1 MKQDH
6 STPLPPAFSGLDTVE
21 RLKAEIDLL
30 TRGTR
35 DTVYRLR
42 YDTMRYDYIS
52 PAVEQLLGYSAAALE
67 TINMRSLI
75 LETRIV
81 GNGIE
86 RVESYAGLEE
96 NRKRGEVAKWQ
107 ADYRMK
113 TRYGQEIWVSD
124 ISYPWFGEDGAII
137 GSIGSLRDI
146 TDRIDAEART
156 RDTLLHLPTHDAASG
171 LIHPQV
177 FWERLEHEILRLGR
191 THGDLSLMLI
201 QLSPTGSASG
211 TPLSDVACL
220 HAAGILKH
228 ALRGLDG
235 IARMHNGVFGVILPE
250 TDRDGALLLAD
261 RVLVTLPLQMPPGEN
276 GAPYNWSIG
285 LASQQ
290 SVPALAAAE
299 FYKKAD
305 IQLYIATRAGE
316 NQISADD
323 TDEEIVH

>member
-1 MKQDH
+1 MKKAH
-6 STPLPPAFSGLDTVE
+6 SLPDSPAFSGLDTVE

-30 TRGTR
+30 SRGTR

-52 PAVEQLLGYSAAALE
+52 PAVEQLLGYTSPELE
-67 TINMRSLI
+67 AINMRSLI

-81 GNGIE
+81 GHGIE

-146 TDRIDAEART
+146 SDRIEAEARARET
-156 RDTLLHLPTHDAASG
+156 MLHLPTHDTSTG

-177 FWERLEHEILRLGR
+177 FWERLEQEILRLGR

-201 QLSPTGSASG
+201 QLSAPDAANG
-211 TPLSDVACL
+211 PVFSDVLFL
-220 HAAGILKH
+220 HAASILKR

-235 IARMHNGVFGVILPE
+235 IARMPNGVFAVILPE
-250 TDRDGALLLAD
+250 TERDGALLLAD
-261 RVLVTLPLQMPPGEN
+261 RLLATLPPQMPPGEN
-276 GAPYNWSIG
+276 AAPCHWSIG
-285 LASQQ
+285 LASQHA
-290 SVPALAAAE
+290 VPTLAAAE

-305 IQLYIATRAGE
+305 IQLYIAARAGD
-316 NQISADD
+316 NQISADE